1 MKKNLFPIFIA
12 ALILISGCAGTKSS
26 SAVAVEA
33 ESKSAGGYGNS
44 VSSDAIA
51 PQEAPKALAVPE
63 EIPAGSSEV
72 KNSKIIKTG
81 NMSIS
86 ITNFDENT
94 AAIKNFVEANGG
106 YIQNSNI
113 YNRTSGGR
121 DYRSANYTLRI
132 PAEKYDSL
140 KEYLIS
146 LGKLEDYS
154 DQIDDV
160 TNEYYDIE
168 SRLNTKH
175 REETRL
181 LELLDKADKIE
192 DIIAIES
199 RLSEVRSDIEIY
211 EMRLKGMDELV
222 SYSTLYLNV
231 KENLS
236 GSIQPVGDNLG
247 ARIISGLKSSVNN
260 TVRFFEALIVGIA
273 YAFIP
278 LISIG
283 VIVVVGLF
291 VYRRTNKKKNQE

>member
-1 MKKNLFPIFIA
+1 MKKTLFPVFLA
-12 ALILISGCAGTKSS
+12 ALILISGCGSKSN
-26 SAVAVEA
+26 SAVNIEA
-33 ESKSAGGYGNS
+33 ESQSAGGYGSS
-44 VSSDAIA
+44 VAHDAIEA
-51 PQEAPKALAVPE
+51 PQASAVPE
-63 EIPAGSSEV
+63 EEKIPDGSLEAQD
-72 KNSKIIKTG
+72 SKIIKTG

-86 ITNFDENT
+86 VTNFDEKID
-94 AAIKNFVEANGG
+94 AIKSFAEENGG

-121 DYRSANYTLRI
+121 EYRSANFTLRI
-132 PAEKYDSL
+132 PAENYDLL

-168 SRLNTKH
+168 SRLNTKR

-192 DIIAIES
+192 DIITIEA

-211 EMRLKGMDELV
+211 EMRMKGMDELV

-231 KENLS
+231 KEDLS

-247 ARIISGLKSSVNN
+247 SRILSGLKSSVNN
-260 TVRFFEALIVGIA
+260 TVRFFESLIVGIA
-273 YAFIP
+273 YAFVP
-278 LISIG
+278 LVSIG
-283 VIVVVGLF
+283 IIIIVGLF
-291 VYRRTNKKKNQE
+291 VYKRTNKKKNQE